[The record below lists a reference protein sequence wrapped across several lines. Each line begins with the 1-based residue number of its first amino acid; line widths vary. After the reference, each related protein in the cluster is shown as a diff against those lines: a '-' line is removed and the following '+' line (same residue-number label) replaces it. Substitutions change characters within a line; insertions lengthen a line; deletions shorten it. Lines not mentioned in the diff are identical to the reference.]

1 MSAFKIEKVDVSSNV
16 ARARNQ
22 IKLSVSGN
30 TLTGNIVDGQVQL
43 PGHTVLLCDNGL
55 IFTCPDNSQYLPL
68 I

>member
-30 TLTGNIVDGQVQL
+30 TLTGNIVDGEVEL
-43 PGHTVLLCDNGL
+43 PGHAVSLCDNGL